1 MAEWQ
6 RDDFYDGQQAGARVM
21 DKDKVWVL
29 IQTLE
34 RAAWSRRWSDVKKA
48 RKALEAVL
56 GPRPHDPL
64 FKIETGQ
71 TLIVEDSLNPPKK
84 P

>member
-1 MAEWQ
+1 MTPEDQW
-6 RDDFYDGQQAGARVM
+6 R
-21 DKDKVWVL
+21 L
-29 IQTLE
+29 IQALE

-71 TLIVEDSLNPPKK
+71 HVVEDTLNK